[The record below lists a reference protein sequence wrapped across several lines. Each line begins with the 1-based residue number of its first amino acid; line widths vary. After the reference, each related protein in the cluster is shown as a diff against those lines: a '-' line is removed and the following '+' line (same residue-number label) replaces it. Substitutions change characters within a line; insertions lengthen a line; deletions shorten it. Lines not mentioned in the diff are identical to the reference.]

1 MVEVSAAQVHSDV
14 LSLFDEAWPRLLAR
28 LEGLT
33 PDEYLWEPVAG
44 CWTLRETAEG
54 VRADWADPDPDP
66 PPVTTIA
73 WRLWHV
79 SVDCLESYS
88 DRVFGRRGTL
98 FVDQTFTLD
107 VAEALAATEA
117 AGSAFRAGL
126 SERAPETLFDAL
138 GPTWGPYR
146 DSTFLALMLH
156 ALDEVIH
163 HSAEI
168 ALLRDLYRARPLA

>member
-1 MVEVSAAQVHSDV
+1 MSAAQVHTDV

-33 PDEYLWEPVAG
+33 REEYLWEPVAK
-44 CWTLRETAEG
+44 CWTVRETAEG
-54 VRADWADPDPDP
+54 VQADWADPDPDP
-66 PPVTTIA
+66 APVTTIA

-79 SVDCLESYS
+79 AVDCLDSYS
-88 DRVFGRRGTL
+88 ARVFDRRGTD
-98 FVDQTFTLD
+98 FVDQQFTLD
-107 VAEALAATEA
+107 VAEALAALGA
-117 AGSAFRAGL
+117 AGAAFALVWRSARPRRCSTRSVRHGV
-126 SERAPETLFDAL
+126 
-138 GPTWGPYR
+138 PYR

-168 ALLRDLYRARPLA
+168 ALVRDLYRARPLA